1 MPRCPPH
8 VAQTQHPPSELPEK
22 MKDPFVNQTP
32 GPKNEA
38 GTRVLDSQLFR
49 KYPSVHTPEDVSAIS
64 SEHAAWLGLE
74 GVMLMK
80 AAPHWMFLGMTFQG
94 GEICG
99 CRGSIRM
106 GRRGWVVHK
115 GEFSLLVACSLSCL
129 WWWLHEPAM
138 WQHRIEPHRDELV

>member
-8 VAQTQHPPSELPEK
+8 MAQTQHPPSELPEK

-49 KYPSVHTPEDVSAIS
+49 KYASVHTPEHVSAIR

-74 GVMLMK
+74 GVMLMEELRRTGHTLDDSRYDI
-80 AAPHWMFLGMTFQG
+80 P
-94 GEICG
+94 
-99 CRGSIRM
+99 
-106 GRRGWVVHK
+106 GRRDSWVQGEHQDGAK
-115 GEFSLLVACSLSCL
+115 GMGGPQMGVLLAGGVFFVLSVLVAS
-129 WWWLHEPAM
+129 
-138 WQHRIEPHRDELV
+138 